1 MMKNAL
7 REDNQNPEIQILKA
21 AMKETKDR
29 RMFERYQ
36 TILLHLHG
44 VKCDQI
50 SIIVGRTT
58 VTIGSYVKAYRTK
71 GLDGLVL
78 RESPGR
84 PSFLTKEQEEQVRKL
99 IVEQRPSDVG
109 FPSEMN
115 WTAPLLR
122 DWIQHEFSVKY
133 SERGTRKL
141 LRLLGFS
148 YTKPTYTLAHADP
161 KKQEQFKL
169 AFEEVKKIDSAR
181 N

>member
-1 MMKNAL
+1 MKTVFQQ
-7 REDNQNPEIQILKA
+7 DNKNPEIQILKM
-21 AMKETKDR
+21 AMKATKDK

-44 VKCDQI
+44 ATYDEI
-50 SIIVGRTT
+50 SVIVGRSA
-58 VTIGSYVKAYRTK
+58 VTIGSYVKAYRAK
-71 GLDGLVL
+71 GIDGLVL
-78 RESPGR
+78 GESPGR
-84 PSFLTKEQEEQVRKL
+84 PSFLTNEQEEQIRKL
-99 IVEQRPSDVG
+99 LIEQKPSEVG

-122 DWIQHEFSVKY
+122 NWIEREFSVKY

-141 LRLLGFS
+141 LHLLGFS

-161 KKQEQFKL
+161 EKQELFKK
-169 AFEEVKKIDSAR
+169 AFEVVKKIDSTR